1 VATKKKTAKKKAAKK
16 KAVSKKKT
24 TKKKTAKKKQAVNSN
39 PVGRPTKYQADYHP
53 VQAEKLCA
61 KLYATDI
68 QLADFFEVAVSQIYE
83 WKKKYPI
90 FQESIKRGKAVADET
105 IEQSLFHRAAGYSHE
120 DTHITNYYGEVI
132 KTPVMK
138 YYPPEPVA
146 CIFWLT
152 NRKRGDW
159 KRNIDNHDSGED
171 VPALSI
177 SYEVRKPASE
187 VKVTRGS

>member
-1 VATKKKTAKKKAAKK
+1 MATKKKPAKK
-16 KAVSKKKT
+16 KAVRKKAASKKKSSKKKT
-24 TKKKTAKKKQAVNSN
+24 SKKKQVVKSN
-39 PVGRPTKYQADYHP
+39 LGGRPTKFKPEYIAE
-53 VQAEKLCA
+53 AEKLCA
-61 KLYATDI
+61 KLYATDM
-68 QLADFFEVAVSQIYE
+68 QLAAFFEVNVDSIYE
-83 WKKKYPI
+83 WKKVHPE
-90 FQESIKRGKAVADET
+90 FSDAIKRGKAVADET

-120 DTHITNYYGEVI
+120 DTHITTYYGQVI

-171 VPALSI
+171 VPALNI

-187 VKVTRGS
+187 IKVTRGS